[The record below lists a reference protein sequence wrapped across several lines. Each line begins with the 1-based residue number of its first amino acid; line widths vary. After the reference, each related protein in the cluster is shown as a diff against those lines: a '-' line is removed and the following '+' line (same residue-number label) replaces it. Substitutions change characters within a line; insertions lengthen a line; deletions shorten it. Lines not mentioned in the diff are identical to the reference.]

1 MLAEMLPD
9 KDEDILR
16 FTQEARFKLVKN
28 LIVDG
33 QMPDDPK
40 VAKVLLTGLK
50 DMDGQVQ
57 TRQRLQQDNA
67 NAQADRDVAVR
78 AARVVDSIR
87 RQGGNPFAAGNEHL
101 LAGLR
106 NTNQADDSQLPEIEV
121 VEGHLEIGAVQENY
135 DQFMERVEGT
145 GA

>member
-1 MLAEMLPD
+1 MLAQMLPD

-16 FTQEARFKLVKN
+16 FTQEARFKLVQG
-28 LIVDG
+28 LMPEG
-33 QMPDDPK
+33 RTPDDPK

-78 AARVVDSIR
+78 AARVVDNIR

-106 NTNQADDSQLPEIEV
+106 NQNPVEPEQLPELV
-121 VEGHLEIGAVQENY
+121 PVEGQMEIGAVQENY
-135 DQFMERVEGT
+135 DQFMERVES
-145 GA
+145 